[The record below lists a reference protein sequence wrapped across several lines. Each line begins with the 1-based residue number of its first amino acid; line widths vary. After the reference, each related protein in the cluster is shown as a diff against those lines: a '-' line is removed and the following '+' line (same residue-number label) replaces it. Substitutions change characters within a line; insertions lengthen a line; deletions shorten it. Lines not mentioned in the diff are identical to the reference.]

1 MGNIIEYK
9 DTMAFQPGYYIT
21 EIIED
26 MGISQDEFAQ
36 RLEVA
41 PKTIDKLTNGQCNL
55 SNSLAQKLSI
65 MLDTGIEVWLNIQR
79 VYDKKTAEIEQIKFT
94 EQQKNFKT

>member
-1 MGNIIEYK
+1 
-9 DTMAFQPGYYIT
+9 MAFQPGYYIT

-41 PKTIDKLTNGQCNL
+41 PKTID
-55 SNSLAQKLSI
+55 S
-65 MLDTGIEVWLNIQR
+65 
-79 VYDKKTAEIEQIKFT
+79 
-94 EQQKNFKT
+94 